1 MTDKILPSESQS
13 YWRASN
19 EFPVFPKLSED
30 MDTDVVII
38 GAGLTG
44 ITAAYL
50 LSTSGRKVI
59 VVEGS
64 RILEG
69 TTGFTTAKVTAQH
82 GPIYQQ
88 LITTFGEVS
97 ARLYYEANTSAKNFI
112 EKTARELGI
121 DCDFENVDAFLY
133 ADTEDGVDIIKKEM
147 NAYKKLGIEGAALTK
162 DTGLPYTVKESLKLE
177 NQGQFHPLKY
187 ATGLVKKAMENGV
200 QFYEQSRAKSIHS
213 TNLVEMVDGN
223 EIHANKILVCSHFP
237 FNDEDGLYFTRMY
250 AERSYALASL
260 ADANYPKGIYINV
273 EKPTRSIRTALS
285 ADGKRYLL
293 IGGEGHITGRFQGDM
308 TTNYDTLAAFGREQ
322 FKVKQYAYRWSAQDL
337 VTLDQLP
344 YVGSMTPG
352 LQDVLVAT
360 GYAKWG
366 MTNSTVAAKIMADNV
381 LGKEN
386 RFADLYSPI
395 RSKMKK
401 EDLAS
406 FAKINASVAK
416 ELIKGK
422 TEKIDVLFK
431 DLELGKGDIVKLD
444 GKKVG
449 AFKDVT
455 GKVYLVKPVCTHLG
469 CDVVFNAAECSWDCP
484 CHGSRYTFT
493 GEVLEGP
500 AYEPLEKIEYE
511 E

>member
-1 MTDKILPSESQS
+1 MTDKILPNKSQS
-13 YWRASN
+13 YWRASID
-19 EFPVFPKLSED
+19 FPTFQKLSED
-30 MDTDVVII
+30 VETDVVII

-44 ITAAYL
+44 ITAAYM
-50 LSTSGRKVI
+50 LSASGQKVI

-97 ARLYYEANTSAKNFI
+97 ARLYYEANTGAKNFM
-112 EKTARELGI
+112 EKTAKELGI
-121 DCDFENVDAFLY
+121 HCDFEKVDAFLY

-147 NAYKKLGIEGAALTK
+147 DAYQKLGIEGATLTK
-162 DTGLPYTVKESLKLE
+162 ETGLPYKVKESLKLE

-187 ATGLVKKAMENGV
+187 ATGLMKKAIENGV
-200 QFYEQSRAKSIHS
+200 QFFEQSRAKSIHS
-213 TNLVEMVDGN
+213 TNLVEMVDGH
-223 EIHANKILVCSHFP
+223 EIRAKKILVCSHFP

-250 AERSYALASL
+250 AERSYAVAALAEE
-260 ADANYPKGIYINV
+260 NYPKGIYINV
-273 EKPTRSIRTALS
+273 EKPTRSIRTALGI
-285 ADGKRYLL
+285 DGKRYLL
-293 IGGEGHITGRFQGDM
+293 LGGEGHTTGRFQGDM
-308 TTNYDTLAAFGREQ
+308 TSNYETLAAFGREQ

-344 YVGSMTPG
+344 YVGIMTSG
-352 LQDVLVAT
+352 LPDVLVAT

-366 MTNSTVAAKIMADNV
+366 MTNSTVAARIMADNV

-386 RFADLYSPI
+386 RFADLYNPI

-401 EDLAS
+401 EDIKSLAK
-406 FAKINASVAK
+406 FNASVAK
-416 ELIKGK
+416 ELVKGK

-431 DLELGKGDIVKLD
+431 DLELGKGDIVNLD

-455 GKVYLVKPVCTHLG
+455 GQVYLVKPVCTHLG

-500 AYEPLEKIEYE
+500 AYEPLEKIEYVE
-511 E
+511 

>member
-1 MTDKILPSESQS
+1 MTQKILPSESQS
-13 YWRASN
+13 YWRAN
-19 EFPVFPKLSED
+19 KDFPLFPKLSED
-30 MDTDVVII
+30 IEVDVAII

-50 LSTSGRKVI
+50 LSKSGLKVI

-64 RILEG
+64 RILKG

-82 GPIYQQ
+82 GPIYQK
-88 LITTFGEVS
+88 LIETFGEEK
-97 ARLYYEANTSAKNFI
+97 ARLYYEANTEAKDFI
-112 EKTARELGI
+112 EQTASELGI
-121 DCDFENVDAFLY
+121 NCDFEKVDAFLY
-133 ADTEDGVDIIKKEM
+133 TDTEDGVEILKNEM
-147 NAYKKLGIEGAALTK
+147 DAYNKLGIEGATLTK
-162 DTGLPYTVKESLKLE
+162 ETGLPFTVKEALKME

-187 ATGLVKKAMENGV
+187 ATALMEKAIENGV
-200 QFYEQSRAKSIHS
+200 QFFEESRAKSIHS
-213 TNLVEMVDGN
+213 TNLVQMLDGN
-223 EIHANKILVCSHFP
+223 EIRAKKILVCSHFP

-250 AERSYALASL
+250 SERSYALASL
-260 ADANYPKGIYINV
+260 VEANYPKGIYINV
-273 EKPTRSIRTALS
+273 EKPTRSIRTSLGS
-285 ADGKRYLL
+285 DGRRYLL
-293 IGGEGHITGRFQGDM
+293 IGGEGHITGRFQGDTM
-308 TTNYDTLAAFGREQ
+308 ANYEALAAFGREQ

-344 YVGSMTPG
+344 YVGSMTTG

-366 MTNSTVAAKIMADNV
+366 MTNSTVAATIMADNV
-381 LGKEN
+381 LEKDN
-386 RFADLYSPI
+386 RFAEFYNPI

-401 EDLAS
+401 EDITS
-406 FAKINASVAK
+406 FAKINANVAK

-455 GKVYLVKPVCTHLG
+455 GKVYLVKPVCTHMG
-469 CDVVFNAAECSWDCP
+469 CDVVFNDAECSWDCP
-484 CHGSRYTFT
+484 CHGSRFTFT
-493 GEVLEGP
+493 GDVIEGP
-500 AYEPLEKIEYE
+500 AYEPLEKIELGE
-511 E
+511 